1 MTPAHEGSTGFLRE
15 RIHVM
20 EVSLRRI
27 GAGNPRLEAELLLCS
42 ALQCNR
48 VELLS
53 NPERPLSADE
63 EQRLEELL
71 DRRLC
76 GEPLAYVLG
85 NADFMGL
92 YLEVGPGVLIP
103 RSETELLVEKIGD
116 ELEAL
121 RREEGLPGDAPL
133 RVLDIGTGSGA
144 ILIALATLDPAIR
157 GVGTDSS
164 REALAYAHRN
174 ISRHNLTERIQLVAG
189 DLFGAFRD
197 PSAAPAFDAVISNP
211 PYIRAGDLPD
221 LPREIREHEP
231 RAALDGGPEGMDLLR
246 HLVQEAWRWIRPYGL
261 LAVEISLEQSRPL
274 RAWTEAQGRY
284 ESVRIIKDLAGRD
297 RFLFARRRP

>member
-1 MTPAHEGSTGFLRE
+1 MTPASESSPGFLRD

-42 ALQCNR
+42 ALGYDR
-48 VELLS
+48 VSLLS
-53 NPERPLSADE
+53 NPERHLGPDE
-63 EQRLEELL
+63 ERRLEELL

-103 RSETELLVEKIGD
+103 RSETELLVEKIEA
-116 ELEAL
+116 ELDAL
-121 RREEGLPGDAPL
+121 REEENLPQDTPL
-133 RVLDIGTGSGA
+133 RVLDVGTGSGA
-144 ILIALATLDPAIR
+144 ILVALASRNASVR
-157 GVGTDSS
+157 GVGTDAS
-164 REALAYAHRN
+164 REALAYARRN
-174 ISRHNLTERIQLVAG
+174 ISRHNLAERVRLVAG
-189 DLFGAFRD
+189 DRFGAFRD
-197 PSAAPAFDAVISNP
+197 PSGAFAFDAVISNP
-211 PYIRAGDLPD
+211 PYVRAGDFAGLP
-221 LPREIREHEP
+221 PEIREHEP
-231 RAALDGGPEGMDLLR
+231 RVALDGGSEGMDILR
-246 HLVQEAWRWIRPYGL
+246 PLVQDAWRWIRPHGV
-261 LAVEISLEQSRPL
+261 LALEMSMEQSRSL

-284 ESVRIIKDLAGRD
+284 ESVRIVRDLAGRD